1 MRYFL
6 GGLAAVLVAL
16 YVLNAASPPA
26 LVLLGTLTGA
36 FVVRELTAELVS
48 VYFWD

>member
-16 YVLNAASPPA
+16 YVLYEASPAA
-26 LVLLGTLTGA
+26 LVILGTLTGA
-36 FVVRELTAELVS
+36 FFVREITAELVS